1 MEKVVIIGGGIAGLT
16 AGIYLQK
23 AGYDTEIYEKN
34 GIPGGQCTGWKRD
47 GYFIDNCIH
56 WLTGTREGSGLNELW
71 KEIGALGDG
80 VKLHKKDMFFS
91 SELHG
96 ERITFWRDIE
106 RTRSE
111 LLSLSPEDAAE
122 IHKLMDY
129 TKLAECMTVPVDKP
143 MDCMSILDYIKL
155 GMSMK
160 DMGKIMKE
168 YGKVDIAEFAK
179 RFQHPL
185 IQRAIIDYMPP
196 GYQAYAFVV
205 SYATVTGGNGDI
217 PQGGSLAMALRIAKK
232 YQSLGGKLYTKAEVK
247 KVLLQGNRATGI
259 TLADAKS
266 VHADYVICACDTDFT
281 FRQLLPESCM
291 PKQLRTLYQMREAYP
306 VSTSF
311 QIAFAVDGNYEVLH
325 GTQIFACEE
334 IRIAKSCVYGMSI
347 SSYDY
352 EPDFAPEGKTVLQTS
367 FKQTEQDFAYW
378 KELYQ
383 DEAAYRKKKDEI
395 AAEAQKRLIAHYP
408 FLDGRIHVLDVWT
421 PMTYVKYCN
430 SYKGSYMAFITTK
443 QAKNIT
449 VPGTVNGISNVFL
462 ASQWQMGPGGL
473 PSAAAMGKFA
483 AWRIIKH

>member
-34 GIPGGQCTGWKRD
+34 AVPGGQCTGWKRD

-91 SELHG
+91 SELDG

-111 LLSLSPEDAAE
+111 LLALSPEDAAE

-160 DMGKIMKE
+160 EMGKVMKE
-168 YGKVDIAEFAK
+168 YGKVDIAELAN
-179 RFQHPL
+179 RFCHPL
-185 IQRAIIDYMPP
+185 IKRAIIDYMPP

-232 YQSLGGKLYTKAEVK
+232 YQSLGGKLYTNAEVK
-247 KVLLQGNRATGI
+247 KVLLQGKRATGI
-259 TLADAKS
+259 TLAEAKS

-281 FRQLLPESCM
+281 FRQLLPEVCM
-291 PKQLRTLYQMREAYP
+291 PKQLRTL
-306 VSTSF
+306 
-311 QIAFAVDGNYEVLH
+311 
-325 GTQIFACEE
+325 
-334 IRIAKSCVYGMSI
+334 
-347 SSYDY
+347 
-352 EPDFAPEGKTVLQTS
+352 
-367 FKQTEQDFAYW
+367 
-378 KELYQ
+378 
-383 DEAAYRKKKDEI
+383 
-395 AAEAQKRLIAHYP
+395 
-408 FLDGRIHVLDVWT
+408 
-421 PMTYVKYCN
+421 
-430 SYKGSYMAFITTK
+430 
-443 QAKNIT
+443 
-449 VPGTVNGISNVFL
+449 
-462 ASQWQMGPGGL
+462 
-473 PSAAAMGKFA
+473 
-483 AWRIIKH
+483 